1 MKKVRLKVI
10 GISYSQTQ
18 SGAYALILAEEN
30 GNRRIPIVIGGFE
43 AQAIVV
49 KLENLVPPRP
59 LTHDLLLLFSAEFGI
74 TMFEVLIYKLEEGVF
89 YSRLLCNN
97 GEKEVLI
104 ESRTSDAVAL
114 ALRFECPIY
123 ITEDILDK
131 VGITITPSTADENV
145 KPAVNDILEPEK
157 IKFDGYSTDEL
168 LKMIDE
174 AVKTESYEKAATIR
188 DEIERR
194 KTKKK

>member
-10 GISYSQTQ
+10 GIFYSQTQ
-18 SGAYALILAEEN
+18 SGVCALILAEEN

-59 LTHDLLLLFSAEFGI
+59 LTHDLLFSAEFGI

-131 VGITITPSTADENV
+131 VGITIVPSTADENV
-145 KPAVNDILEPEK
+145 SPAVNDILEPEK

-174 AVKTESYEKAATIR
+174 AVKTESYEKAAAIR